1 MDGTYHY
8 SQGSDDT
15 TDIDSNGEKVPH
27 SEAEDEDESEDEVE
41 GEAQDEDGDLGGAL
55 YSTQLH

>member
-27 SEAEDEDESEDEVE
+27 SEAEDEEVE